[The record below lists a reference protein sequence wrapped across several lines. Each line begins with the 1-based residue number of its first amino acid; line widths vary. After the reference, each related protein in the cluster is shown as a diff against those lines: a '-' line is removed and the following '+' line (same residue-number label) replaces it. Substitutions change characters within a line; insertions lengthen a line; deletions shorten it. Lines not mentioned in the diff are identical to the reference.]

1 MKFDHE
7 KFFDGYRAA
16 YGSLNQEQVHGLE
29 SVLDTIE
36 GDEEIKDLRWAA
48 YMLATIKHEC
58 ADTYQPITERG
69 PRSYFDKYETGTPI
83 GRRLGNTHAGDGYLY
98 RGRGYV
104 QITGRA
110 NYQKMTTAL
119 GLAGDRD
126 LVAHPDMA
134 LQPDIA
140 GPIMSYGMRKGAFTG
155 KKLGDYI
162 NESGCDYYNS
172 RRIIN
177 AVDRADKIKAYAEA
191 FQTML
196 ENSVQD

>member
-29 SVLDTIE
+29 SVLNTIE
-36 GDEEIKDLRWAA
+36 ADEEIKDLRWAA

-58 ADTYQPITERG
+58 ANTYQPIIERG
-69 PRSYFDKYETGTPI
+69 PRTYFGKYETGTAI

-110 NYQKMTTAL
+110 NYQKMTAAL
-119 GLAGDRD
+119 GLTGDRD
-126 LVAHPDMA
+126 LVHHPDMA

-140 GPIMSYGMRKGAFTG
+140 GRIMCYGMCKGAFTG

-162 NESGCDYYNS
+162 GESGCDYRNA

-177 AVDRADKIKAYAEA
+177 ALDQADKIKAYAEA
-191 FQTML
+191 FETIL
-196 ENSVQD
+196 RKSLLS